1 MTIHVFLFIIKM
13 YWENVKKKGRI
24 KQKANRDVA
33 VNCAC
38 STKG

>member
-1 MTIHVFLFIIKM
+1 MTIHAFLFIIKM
-13 YWENVKKKGRI
+13 YWENVKKGRI

>member
-1 MTIHVFLFIIKM
+1 MTIHAFLFIIKM
-13 YWENVKKKGRI
+13 YWENVKKGRI
-24 KQKANRDVA
+24 KQKANRDVG

>member
-1 MTIHVFLFIIKM
+1 MFFYLSLKCTGKM
-13 YWENVKKKGRI
+13 LKKGRI
-24 KQKANRDVA
+24 KQKANRDVG